1 MHPIPQARL
10 TLPAP
15 AWTYRCR
22 EGVDAL
28 VHPWVG
34 GEVALGF
41 ARLTGDAFFTLSTR
55 SLGPVLSPDTGVVLR
70 LDGTTVLDRQL
81 PGPASFRVGTSDAQF
96 ELASTRDV
104 EGYTALVGAMEDC
117 RVLSLQL
124 SIRGQQLVEAHFD
137 TRGWM
142 SLLPALVRPFT
153 AF

>member
-1 MHPIPQARL
+1 MHPIPRACRVM
-10 TLPAP
+10 PAP
-15 AWTYRCR
+15 AWTYRYC
-22 EGVDAL
+22 ESVDEL
-28 VHPWVG
+28 VHPWAG

-55 SLGPVLSPDTGVVLR
+55 SLGPVLSFYTGIVLR

-81 PGPASFRVGTSDAQF
+81 PSPASFWVGVFDARV
-96 ELASTRDV
+96 ELTGTRDV

-117 RVLSLQL
+117 RVMLLHL
-124 SIRGQQLVEAHFD
+124 TIPDRAPVEEQFD